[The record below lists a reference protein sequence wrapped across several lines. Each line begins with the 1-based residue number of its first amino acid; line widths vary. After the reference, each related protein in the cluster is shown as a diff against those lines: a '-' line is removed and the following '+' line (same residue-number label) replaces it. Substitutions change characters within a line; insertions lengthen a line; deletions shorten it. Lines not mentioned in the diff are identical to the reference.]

1 MAEVTPKHQFSI
13 PSEFEEPYF
22 LTARSRDIALDAAT
36 FANAENS
43 QLIFVSEANL
53 GWDADATDPQTGVLF
68 WTEDIEVTA
77 FSTPFKA
84 VLDGPASIELQDG
97 EVLFFIMPRSLR
109 ADATIQLFRSNRI
122 FLEGTRLHDLRL
134 FCARDG
140 DTLYF
145 YNGKSLQDGEF
156 GPLFG
161 GGLFPATTTVAH
173 QHKAALVIEPGSA
186 GVSLLDVQAIAP
198 DLVDVRLYRNGMLQV
213 AGVGNDYTI
222 SLATGIVTLATPT
235 VNASERFVALR
246 RCSDPA
252 SPTTTHDHLTPL
264 IIEPLP
270 ATTMLDILVTDP
282 VFEGLDLFRNGLL
295 QNEPDDYTLDTS
307 TGFIT
312 LVSPTIAG
320 ERFVALRRINV

>member
-1 MAEVTPKHQFSI
+1 MPEVSPKHGFSI

-22 LTARSRDIALDAAT
+22 QTARARDLAVDAAT

-43 QLIFVSEANL
+43 QLIFISEANL
-53 GWDADATDPQTGVLF
+53 GWDKDATDPLTGVLF

-77 FSTPFKA
+77 FSTPFRA
-84 VLDGPASIELQDG
+84 ILSGPASIELQDG

-109 ADATIQLFRSNRI
+109 ATATVQLFRSNRI

-145 YNGKSLQDGEF
+145 YNGKSLLDGEF

-161 GGLFPATTTVAH
+161 GGLFPTTTTVAH
-173 QHKAALVIEPGSA
+173 QHKDALVIEPGSA
-186 GVSLLDVQAIAP
+186 GVSLLDMQATAP

-213 AGVGNDYTI
+213 VGGANDYTI
-222 SLATGIVTLATPT
+222 SLASGIVTLTTAT
-235 VNASERFVALR
+235 VSASERFVALR
-246 RCSDPA
+246 RCTDPA
-252 SPTTTHDHLTPL
+252 NPTTTHSHLTPL

-270 ATTMLDILVTDP
+270 ATSMLDILVTDP
-282 VFEGLDLFRNGLL
+282 VFEGLELTRNGSLL
-295 QNEPDDYTLDTS
+295 NEPDDYTLDTS
-307 TGFIT
+307 TGFVT
-312 LVSPTIAG
+312 LVASTILG
-320 ERFVALRRINV
+320 ERFVAHRRINV